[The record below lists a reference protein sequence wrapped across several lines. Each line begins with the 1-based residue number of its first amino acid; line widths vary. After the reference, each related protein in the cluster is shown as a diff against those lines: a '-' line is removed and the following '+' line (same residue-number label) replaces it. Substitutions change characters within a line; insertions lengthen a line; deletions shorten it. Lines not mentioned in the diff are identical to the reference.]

1 MRYQGETFDG
11 SCRTA
16 LTPLTR
22 TALTPLIRGAG
33 GLIPFPLDK
42 GGRGVTLTRGA
53 GGLIPFP
60 LTRGQ
65 GGSGVPTGATA
76 LPLRFRP

>member
-1 MRYQGETFDG
+1 MRYQGETFGG

-42 GGRGVTLTRGA
+42 GGRGVTLTRGLGVSKTTKTA
-53 GGLIPFP
+53 HAHLISGLP
-60 LTRGQ
+60 
-65 GGSGVPTGATA
+65 
-76 LPLRFRP
+76 